1 MTIDKTP
8 EKIKNMFDEI
18 SFYYDQMNNYM
29 SLGSHIFVKYLAL
42 KELGL
47 KPRTMLLD
55 VCCGTGDFTKLI
67 SKFFPRVKVI
77 GLDFSEK
84 MLKVAKGK
92 NSKGVFM
99 QGDCTNLSFDDGEF
113 DYVTIGFG
121 LRNIQDRQKA
131 ISEIYRVL
139 SENGKF
145 MHLDFGEHNLISK
158 IFDLIVIL
166 LAKILKK
173 DWHAYEYLLQSKED
187 FPSPDKLIQEFE
199 NLGFKYVK
207 KCNYLFGVIS
217 VQIMQ
222 K

>member
-84 MLKVAKGK
+84 MLKVAKEK
-92 NSKGVFM
+92 NPKGVFM

-139 SENGKF
+139 SKNGKF

-187 FPSPDKLIQEFE
+187 FPAPDKLIQEFE

>member
-18 SFYYDQMNNYM
+18 SFYYDKMNNYM

-84 MLKVAKGK
+84 MLKVAKEK
-92 NSKGVFM
+92 NPKGVFM

>member
-1 MTIDKTP
+1 M
-8 EKIKNMFDEI
+8 
-18 SFYYDQMNNYM
+18 
-29 SLGSHIFVKYLAL
+29 
-42 KELGL
+42 
-47 KPRTMLLD
+47 
-55 VCCGTGDFTKLI
+55 
-67 SKFFPRVKVI
+67 
-77 GLDFSEK
+77 
-84 MLKVAKGK
+84 
-92 NSKGVFM
+92 
-99 QGDCTNLSFDDGEF
+99 
-113 DYVTIGFG
+113 
-121 LRNIQDRQKA
+121 
-131 ISEIYRVL
+131 VL

>member
-84 MLKVAKGK
+84 MLKVAKEK
-92 NSKGVFM
+92 NPKGVFM

>member
-1 MTIDKTP
+1 MTTDKTP

-18 SFYYDQMNNYM
+18 SSYYDQMNNYI
-29 SLGSHIFVKYLAL
+29 SLGSHMVIKYLAL
-42 KELGL
+42 KALDL
-47 KPRTMLLD
+47 RPRTMLLD
-55 VCCGTGDFTKLI
+55 LCCGSGDFTKLI

-84 MLKVAKGK
+84 MLKIAKEK
-92 NSKGVFM
+92 NPIGVFM
-99 QGDCTNLSFDDGEF
+99 QGDCTNLPFNDGEF
-113 DYVTIGFG
+113 DYVTISFG

-131 ISEIYRVL
+131 VSEIYRVL
-139 SENGKF
+139 AKDGKF
-145 MHLDFGEHNLISK
+145 LHLDFGEHNLISK
-158 IFDLIVIL
+158 IFDFIVIM

-173 DWHAYEYLLQSKED
+173 DWKAYEYLLQSKEE

-199 NLGFKYVK
+199 HCGFKYVK
-207 KCNYLFGVIS
+207 KCNYLFGVVS

>member
-1 MTIDKTP
+1 MTTDKTP

-18 SFYYDQMNNYM
+18 AFYYDQMNNYM
-29 SLGSHIFVKYLAL
+29 SLGSHLLVKYLAL
-42 KELGL
+42 RELSL

-84 MLKVAKGK
+84 MLKLAKEK
-92 NSKGVFM
+92 NPKGVFM
-99 QGDCTNLSFDDGEF
+99 QGDCTNLSFNDGEF
-113 DYVTIGFG
+113 DYVTVGFG

-139 SENGKF
+139 TENGKF

>member
-1 MTIDKTP
+1 MTTDKTP
-8 EKIKNMFDEI
+8 EKIKNMFDKI
-18 SFYYDQMNNYM
+18 AFYYDQMNNYM
-29 SLGSHIFVKYLAL
+29 SLGSHIIVKYLAL
-42 KELGL
+42 RELGL

-84 MLKVAKGK
+84 MLKVAKEK
-92 NSKGVFM
+92 NPIGVFM
-99 QGDCTNLSFDDGEF
+99 QGDCTNLSFNDGEF

-145 MHLDFGEHNLISK
+145 MHLDFGEQNLISRV
-158 IFDLIVIL
+158 FDLIVIL

-173 DWHAYEYLLQSKED
+173 DWHAYEYLLQSKEE

-199 NLGFKYVK
+199 NCGFKYVK
-207 KCNYLFGVIS
+207 KCNYLFGVVS